1 MLDFASASIRD
12 KGPTKSMLMGIKS
25 LPNAFLACLVLAVVL
40 FPAGCERTEQRPELE
55 ASPLAAH
62 LPPEADVSHLSLIA
76 EPRVEDLDAMLERR
90 TIRALVV
97 PSKTFYFFDGAEQRG
112 LSYEML
118 KAFEEFIN
126 AERERTALKV
136 NLVFIPVPRNQ
147 LIPALRQGYGDLAAA
162 NLTVTP
168 TRQRHVEFS
177 TPVYEDVQEV
187 VALGGA
193 SLPVEK
199 LDDLSGKVLYTRE
212 SSSYY
217 ESLVRLNERFEAENR
232 PPVTI
237 NLVDEHLEDEE
248 LLEMVDAGLIAGIVI
263 DSHKAEFWSQIFD
276 NVEMRFDLV
285 LREGANI
292 AWAMNHD
299 KPKLKRAVNEFLSQH
314 GQGSLVGNL
323 LFQRYLERTD
333 YVENALQSEELKKFH
348 DTAHLFQL
356 YADRYAFDWLMVISQ
371 AYQESR
377 LDHSARSDA
386 GAVGIMQIL
395 PETAADRNVNVG
407 DITDLENNIH
417 AGNKYLRH
425 IRDTYFESEPMDELN
440 KTLFSFAA
448 YNAGP
453 RRIARLRAQAEQ
465 MGLDANVWF
474 DNVEVVASRRIG
486 RETVDYV
493 SNIYKYWV
501 AFTLSRDRFA
511 AAASQQPSL

>member
-1 MLDFASASIRD
+1 MAFASIF
-12 KGPTKSMLMGIKS
+12 MLI
-25 LPNAFLACLVLAVVL
+25 
-40 FPAGCERTEQRPELE
+40 GCERAEQQPESE
-55 ASPLAAH
+55 TSPLSAH
-62 LPPEADVSHLSLIA
+62 LPPEVDVSHLSLIA
-76 EPRVEDLDAMLERR
+76 EPRIEDLDTMLERR

-118 KAFEEFIN
+118 KAFEKFIN
-126 AERERTALKV
+126 ARRERTTLKV

-147 LIPALRQGYGDLAAA
+147 LIPALRQGYGDLAVA
-162 NLTVTP
+162 NLTVTA
-168 TRQRHVEFS
+168 TRQQQVDFS
-177 TPVYEDVQEV
+177 IPIYEDVQEV
-187 VALGGA
+187 VALGDA
-193 SLPVEK
+193 SLPVET
-199 LDDLSGKVLYTRE
+199 LDDLSGQVLYTRG
-212 SSSYY
+212 SSSYH
-217 ESLVRLNERFEAENR
+217 ESLLNLNERFLAGDR
-232 PPVTI
+232 LPITI

-248 LLEMVDAGLIAGIVI
+248 LLEMVDAGLIPGIVI

-276 NVEMRFDLV
+276 NVDMRFDLV

-292 AWAMNHD
+292 AWALNHD
-299 KPKLKRAVNEFLSQH
+299 KPQLKEAVNEFLSQH

-333 YVENALQSEELKKFH
+333 YVENALQSEEMKKFH

-377 LDHSARSDA
+377 LDHSVRSDA
-386 GAVGIMQIL
+386 GAIGIMQIL

-453 RRIARLRAQAEQ
+453 RRIARLRAQAEK
-465 MGLDANVWF
+465 MGLDPNVWF

-493 SNIYKYWV
+493 GNIYKYWV
-501 AFTLSRDRFA
+501 AFTLSREQLA
-511 AAASQQPSL
+511 TAASQAAAS

>member
-1 MLDFASASIRD
+1 MIKGDYKGVSVSFACTAFVAML
-12 KGPTKSMLMGIKS
+12 L
-25 LPNAFLACLVLAVVL
+25 L
-40 FPAGCERTEQRPELE
+40 AGCERAEQQPEPE
-55 ASPLAAH
+55 VSPLAAH
-62 LPPEADVSHLSLIA
+62 LPPEVDVSHLSLIA
-76 EPRVEDLDAMLERR
+76 EPRIEDLDAMLERR

-118 KAFEEFIN
+118 KAFEKFIN
-126 AERERTALKV
+126 ARRERTALKV
-136 NLVFIPVPRNQ
+136 NLVFIPVPRDQ

-162 NLTVTP
+162 NLTITA
-168 TRQRHVEFS
+168 TRLQQVDFS
-177 TPVYEDVQEV
+177 APVYTDVQEV
-187 VALGGA
+187 VVLGDA
-193 SLPVEK
+193 SVPVETI
-199 LDDLSGKVLYTRE
+199 DDLSGKVLYTRG
-212 SSSYY
+212 SSSYH
-217 ESLVRLNERFEAENR
+217 ESLLKLNERFRAAGR
-232 PPVTI
+232 PPITI

-248 LLEMVDAGLIAGIVI
+248 LLEMVDAGLIPGIVI

-276 NVEMRFDLV
+276 NVDMRFDLM
-285 LREGANI
+285 LREGASI

-299 KPKLKRAVNEFLSQH
+299 KPQLKKAVNEFLSQH

-377 LDHSARSDA
+377 LDHSVRSDA
-386 GAVGIMQIL
+386 GAIGIMQIL
-395 PETAADRNVNVG
+395 PNTALDRNVNVG

-453 RRIARLRAQAEQ
+453 RRIARLRAQAEN
-465 MGLDANVWF
+465 MGLDSNVWF

-486 RETVDYV
+486 RETVEYV

-501 AFTLSRDRFA
+501 AFTLSSDRLA
-511 AAASQQPSL
+511 AAANQAAVS

>member
-1 MLDFASASIRD
+1 MIR
-12 KGPTKSMLMGIKS
+12 GNNILQRVSYVCA
-25 LPNAFLACLVLAVVL
+25 AFVAILL
-40 FPAGCERTEQRPELE
+40 FAGCEPAEEQPEPDV
-55 ASPLAAH
+55 SPLAAH
-62 LPPEADVSHLSLIA
+62 LSPEADVSHLSLIA
-76 EPRVEDLDAMLERR
+76 EPRIEDLDSMLERR

-118 KAFEEFIN
+118 KAFEKFIN
-126 AERERTALKV
+126 ARRERTALRV
-136 NLVFIPVPRNQ
+136 NLVFIPVPRDQ
-147 LIPALRQGYGDLAAA
+147 LIPALRQGYGDIAVA
-162 NLTVTP
+162 NLTITP
-168 TRQRHVEFS
+168 ARQQLVDFS
-177 TPVYEDVQEV
+177 MPVYEDVQEV
-187 VALGGA
+187 VALGEA
-193 SLPVEK
+193 SLPIES
-199 LDDLSGKVLYTRE
+199 LDDLSGKVLYTRA
-212 SSSYY
+212 SSSYH
-217 ESLVRLNERFEAENR
+217 ESLLSLNERFLAEGR
-232 PPVTI
+232 LPITI

-248 LLEMVDAGLIAGIVI
+248 LLEMVDAGLIPGIVI
-263 DSHKAEFWSQIFD
+263 DSHKAEFWVQIFD
-276 NVEMRFDLV
+276 RVDMRFDLV

-292 AWAMNHD
+292 AWALNHD
-299 KPKLKRAVNEFLSQH
+299 KPKLKQAVNEFLSRH
-314 GQGSLVGNL
+314 AQGSLVGNI
-323 LFQRYLERTD
+323 LFRRYLERTD

-377 LDHSARSDA
+377 LDHTVRSDA

-395 PETAADRNVNVG
+395 PETAADKNVNVG

-453 RRIARLRAQAEQ
+453 GRVARLRAQAEQ
-465 MGLDANVWF
+465 MGLDKNVWF
-474 DNVEVVASRRIG
+474 DNVEVIASRRIG

-511 AAASQQPSL
+511 DAASQAELS

>member
-1 MLDFASASIRD
+1 MAFASIF
-12 KGPTKSMLMGIKS
+12 MLI
-25 LPNAFLACLVLAVVL
+25 
-40 FPAGCERTEQRPELE
+40 GCERAEQQPESE
-55 ASPLAAH
+55 VSPLSAH

-76 EPRVEDLDAMLERR
+76 EPRIEDLDTMLERR

-118 KAFEEFIN
+118 KAFEKFIN
-126 AERERTALKV
+126 ARRERTTLKV

-147 LIPALRQGYGDLAAA
+147 LIPALRQGYGDLAVA
-162 NLTVTP
+162 NLTVTA
-168 TRQRHVEFS
+168 TRQQQVDFS
-177 TPVYEDVQEV
+177 IPIYEDVQEV
-187 VALGGA
+187 VALGDA
-193 SLPVEK
+193 SLPVET
-199 LDDLSGKVLYTRE
+199 LDDLSGQVLYTRG
-212 SSSYY
+212 SSSYH
-217 ESLVRLNERFEAENR
+217 ESLLNLNERFSAGDR
-232 PPVTI
+232 LPITI

-248 LLEMVDAGLIAGIVI
+248 LLEMVDAGLIPGIVI

-276 NVEMRFDLV
+276 NVDMRFDLV

-292 AWAMNHD
+292 AWALNHD
-299 KPKLKRAVNEFLSQH
+299 KPQLKEAVNEFLSQH

-333 YVENALQSEELKKFH
+333 YVENALQSEEMKKFH

-377 LDHSARSDA
+377 LDHSLRSDA
-386 GAVGIMQIL
+386 GAIGIMQIL

-453 RRIARLRAQAEQ
+453 RRIARLRAQAEK
-465 MGLDANVWF
+465 MGLDPNVWF

-493 SNIYKYWV
+493 GNIYKYWV
-501 AFTLSRDRFA
+501 AFTLSRDQLA
-511 AAASQQPSL
+511 TAASQAAAS